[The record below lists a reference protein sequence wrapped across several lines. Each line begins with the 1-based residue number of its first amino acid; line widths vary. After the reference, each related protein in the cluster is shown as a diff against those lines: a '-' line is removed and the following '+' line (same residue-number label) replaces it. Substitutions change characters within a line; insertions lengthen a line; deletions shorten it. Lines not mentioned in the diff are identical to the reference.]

1 MTIINCDVRKI
12 STLIF
17 VLSLVSGSASGF
29 NSDNYITAI
38 KKSPLDFAAISSQL
52 GSAERMRYGKRNG
65 FDVNMLP
72 HVYKLTEIGKRD
84 VNEDVDK
91 RSSKYIMEL
100 GEYQN
105 LGKRSDNF
113 IPEMAKFNEVGK
125 KSLPGYLQEVNEFN
139 KVGKRN
145 NAQFDGDLLQKYHE
159 LGKRSTLSEINDY
172 NSVGKRSNDFL
183 PHIAEFEKFGKRDSS
198 YLREIGKFRELGRRA
213 SYNQILP
220 IYENVGKRSVY
231 PFYPGG
237 EAYYY
242 DSVGKRLSS
251 IIKNVADYNEVGKR
265 STGLIPNLAHYDDFG
280 KRSDDYEN
288 LNYYF
293 QHGKRS
299 PNLNAIVQ
307 HLNDVDRL
315 RFGK

>member
-1 MTIINCDVRKI
+1 M
-12 STLIF
+12 
-17 VLSLVSGSASGF
+17 
-29 NSDNYITAI
+29 TAI

-72 HVYKLTEIGKRD
+72 HVYKLTEIGKRNA
-84 VNEDVDK
+84 NEDVDK
-91 RSSKYIMEL
+91 RSSKYMMEL

-125 KSLPGYLQEVNEFN
+125 RSLPGYLQEVNEFN
-139 KVGKRN
+139 KVGKRS

-159 LGKRSTLSEINDY
+159 LGKRYRGNVKEITHFFNLGKRSTLSEINSY

-183 PHIAEFEKFGKRDSS
+183 PHIAEFEKFGKRDSP
-198 YLREIGKFRELGRRA
+198 YLNEIGKFYELGRRA

-220 IYENVGKRSVY
+220 IYEDVGKRSVNPY
-231 PFYPGG
+231 YPGS
-237 EAYYY
+237 ETYYY
-242 DSVGKRLSS
+242 DNVGKRLSS

-265 STGLIPNLAHYDDFG
+265 STGLIPNLALYDDFG
-280 KRSDDYEN
+280 KRNDDYEN